1 MSDLDRRTIENVLDE
16 LVTYENVKRLDPMEF
31 FGMIA
36 ESLNCVCIN
45 DKNFLYVYI
54 NGKGEIED
62 DVLNKIIKMCY
73 KYGYK
78 DRLRKCWKKPL

>member
-1 MSDLDRRTIENVLDE
+1 
-16 LVTYENVKRLDPMEF
+16 MEF

-36 ESLNCVCIN
+36 ESLNCVYID

-78 DRLRKCWKKPL
+78 DRLRKCLEETLIGRNPYKLFNTN